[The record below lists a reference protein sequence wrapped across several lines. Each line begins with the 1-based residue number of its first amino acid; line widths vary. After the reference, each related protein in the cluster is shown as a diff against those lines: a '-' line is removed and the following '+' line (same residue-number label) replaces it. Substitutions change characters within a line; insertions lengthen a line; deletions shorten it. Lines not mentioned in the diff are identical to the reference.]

1 MLIYNLTGETT
12 NVLDVADAE
21 IIKDAVSNERL
32 IMLMHDGLHFLLP
45 FEIAQNCMDVL
56 QNQERRDSATTHNT
70 LPPASITLEQCIP
83 IPSRTASILMTLK

>member
-1 MLIYNLTGETT
+1 MLIYNISETT
-12 NVLDVADAE
+12 DNILNVIDVEVLKGAVAGE
-21 IIKDAVSNERL
+21 QLIIFVCE
-32 IMLMHDGLHFLLP
+32 GLHYLLP